1 MVPQIS
7 VKEFKVFLKGDSILL
22 DTRTPQEFT
31 SGFIPGSIF
40 LDPKEDFQKRVSLF
54 LPPDKSILLVA
65 EEGKEEEIDQKLKDA
80 GIKNLQAVLKGG
92 FTAWTAANQPVDLI
106 IDIDP
111 DELAMDFRFDKN
123 MTLIDLRTFDDY
135 KAGYVRDAIN
145 LPLAEM
151 ADVAQI
157 AGLDEDGN
165 VYFYGNTDAESVTA
179 ASLLKLHGMHHLRIV
194 NGGWEAIQRMNSIPV
209 AKGKETSDNKKAI

>member
-7 VKEFKVFLKGDSILL
+7 VKEFKDLLEGDSILL

-40 LDPKEDFQKRVSLF
+40 LDPNEDFQKRASLF
-54 LPPDKSILLVA
+54 LPLEKPILLVA
-65 EEGKEEEIDQKLKDA
+65 EDGKEEEIAHQLKDA
-80 GIKNLQAVLKGG
+80 GIKNLQAVLKAG
-92 FTAWTAANQPVDLI
+92 FTAWTKAKEPVDLI

-123 MTLIDLRTFDDY
+123 MTIIDLRAFDQY
-135 KAGYVRDAIN
+135 KAGHVRDAIN

-194 NGGWEAIQRMNSIPV
+194 NGGWESIQRMNSIPL
-209 AKGKETSDNKKAI
+209 AKVKETSDNKLD